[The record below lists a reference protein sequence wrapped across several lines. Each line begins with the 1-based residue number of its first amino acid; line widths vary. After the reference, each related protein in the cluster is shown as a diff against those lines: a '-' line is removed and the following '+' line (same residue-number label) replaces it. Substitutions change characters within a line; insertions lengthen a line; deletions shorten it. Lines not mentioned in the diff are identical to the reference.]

1 MSAFFITLII
11 IIFICL
17 ILIWFVN
24 TYNKFQSFIIRINEV
39 EANIDTTLRKRFD
52 LLNKSINIIKGN
64 INTEEEVLELIVK
77 LRSRKISN
85 FDLDRQLYEAINE
98 FNYYKENYSELNES
112 DALIKIDISLTESEH
127 EITALRKYYND
138 MITDYNK
145 LVRKFPSNLVSLI
158 LKYKEKTYY
167 DGKNMNDD
175 IKNDFKL

>member
-11 IIFICL
+11 IIIICL
-17 ILIWFVN
+17 ILVWYVN

-64 INTEEEVLELIVK
+64 INTEEDVLGLIVK
-77 LRSRKISN
+77 LRSRKLSN
-85 FDLDRQLYEAINE
+85 FDLDRQLYETINE
-98 FNYYKENYSELNES
+98 FNYYKENYPELSES
-112 DALIKIDISLTESEH
+112 DALLKIDISLNESEH

-138 MITDYNK
+138 IITDYNK
-145 LVRKFPSNLVSLI
+145 LVRKFPSNIVAI
-158 LKYKEKTYY
+158 LSKNKEKTYY

-175 IKNDFKL
+175 ITNDFKL